1 MRSINDLKT
10 KQIVSNIRKIREFRN
25 YTQDYLS
32 AKLRI
37 SQNAYSKIEL
47 GYSNVTLNR
56 LIEIAE
62 ILEVELA
69 DLLCLDGEETIIP
82 KLSGQKL
89 KQGGGSL

>member
-47 GYSNVTLNR
+47 GYSSVTLNR

-69 DLLCLDGEETIIP
+69 DLICLDGEETIIP
-82 KLSGQKL
+82 RLSGKKL
-89 KQGGGSL
+89 KQSGGSL

>member
-10 KQIVSNIRKIREFRN
+10 KQILFNIRKVREFRN

-47 GYSNVTLNR
+47 GYSSVTLNR

-62 ILEVELA
+62 ILEVELI
-69 DLLCLDGEETIIP
+69 DLICSDDEETIIP
-82 KLSGQKL
+82 KLSGKKL